1 MASFIARRSLQ
12 SLISLA
18 GLIIAVFFLARL
30 TGDPANLYL
39 PIDASVEARQEFRD
53 KYGFSDPLIV
63 QFGRF
68 VRDLASGDLGESI
81 RKSRPALEVVLEAMP
96 TTLKLAG
103 ITMFLALALAIVIG
117 SLAAYRPGGLFDR
130 VASVLSLLGASAPDF
145 WIAISGI
152 LLFAVTLHWL
162 PTSGVGPPIYWIMP
176 IAVLLV
182 RPFGLL
188 VQVVRGAMIGALS
201 SAYVKTARAKG
212 VGEERVIFIHALRN
226 SMLAVITVAS
236 DQAAG
241 LLNGAVIVETV
252 FGFPGVGKLMI
263 DAIIQR
269 DFALVQAAI
278 IVTAA
283 AIFILNILVD
293 IGYALLDPR
302 IRHH

>member
-1 MASFIARRSLQ
+1 M
-12 SLISLA
+12 
-18 GLIIAVFFLARL
+18 
-30 TGDPANLYL
+30 
-39 PIDASVEARQEFRD
+39 
-53 KYGFSDPLIV
+53 

-68 VRDLASGDLGESI
+68 LGDLASGDLGESI

-103 ITMFLALALAIVIG
+103 ITMGLALALAIVVG

-130 VASVLSLLGASAPDF
+130 VACVLSLLGASAPDF

-152 LLFAVTLHWL
+152 LLFAVTLGWL
-162 PTSGVGPPIYWIMP
+162 PTSGMGPPVYWIMP
-176 IAVLLV
+176 IGVLLDAAV
-182 RPFGLL
+182 RPARPGGARRHDRRALLGLR
-188 VQVVRGAMIGALS
+188 QDGARQGRAARSAS
-201 SAYVKTARAKG
+201 SSSTRCATRCWP
-212 VGEERVIFIHALRN
+212 
-226 SMLAVITVAS
+226 VITVAG

-241 LLNGAVIVETV
+241 IINGAVIVETV

-269 DFALVQAAI
+269 DFAIVQAAI

-283 AIFILNILVD
+283 AIFILNILID
-293 IGYALLDPR
+293 IAYAVLDPR